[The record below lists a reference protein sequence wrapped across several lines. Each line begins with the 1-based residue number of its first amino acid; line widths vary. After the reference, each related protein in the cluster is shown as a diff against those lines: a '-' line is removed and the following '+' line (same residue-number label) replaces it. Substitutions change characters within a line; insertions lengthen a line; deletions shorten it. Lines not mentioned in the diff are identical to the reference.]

1 MKQFAWAILTL
12 LAMSPVSESQSPLMV
27 ETPPTLPTE
36 PNEKLA
42 DQALLE
48 ARLMDMVLLSQTQQ
62 SHLEDLRQS
71 LQEQLAAIHLQ
82 VKMAQLDEQEARW
95 QVKMALASHRQ
106 GRAALLEDEQVASL
120 QKIYNERGERGKEP
134 FSLLDLNP
142 LQHERIR
149 LLLWEQGEAWKT
161 LAESV
166 PPPTH
171 AQKQALRQ
179 THREEFERMLNKR
192 QKAELQ
198 ALKNARRRHY
208 GLAEETVGDTPTLMD
223 DTPDASMD

>member
-12 LAMSPVSESQSPLMV
+12 LVMSPASESQSPLMV
-27 ETPPTLPTE
+27 ENLPTIPTE
-36 PNEKLA
+36 PNAKLA
-42 DQALLE
+42 DQVLLE
-48 ARLMDMVLLSQTQQ
+48 ARLLDGVVLGQTQQ

-71 LQEQLAAIHLQ
+71 LQERLAAIRLQ
-82 VKMAQLDEQEARW
+82 VEMAQLDEQEARW

-106 GRAALLEDEQVASL
+106 ERAALLEDEQVALL
-120 QKIYNERGERGKEP
+120 QNIYNELGGKGKEP
-134 FSLLDLNP
+134 FSLLHLNP

-208 GLAEETVGDTPTLMD
+208 GLSEETVGDTPTLMD

>member
-1 MKQFAWAILTL
+1 MRQSLRAVLTTLVLASASWPQPSVTQDTLVMPPANSDETSVKQTKLEVRLQNAML
-12 LAMSPVSESQSPLMV
+12 L
-27 ETPPTLPTE
+27 
-36 PNEKLA
+36 N
-42 DQALLE
+42 QAQ
-48 ARLMDMVLLSQTQQ
+48 QT
-62 SHLEDLRQS
+62 HLQDLRQS
-71 LQEQLAAIHLQ
+71 LQEQLADIRLQ
-82 VKMAQLDEQEARW
+82 VETGQLDEQEARW

-120 QKIYNERGERGKEP
+120 QKIYNELGGKGKEP

-161 LAESV
+161 LDESV
-166 PPPTH
+166 PPPTN

-179 THREEFERMLNKR
+179 THREEFERMLNKS

-198 ALKNARRRHY
+198 ALKNARRHHY
-208 GLAEETVGDTPTLMD
+208 GLAEETVGDTPTLLND
-223 DTPDASMD
+223 APDASIE

>member
-1 MKQFAWAILTL
+1 MKKFAWAILTL
-12 LAMSPVSESQSPLMV
+12 LVMSSASESQSPLMADNS
-27 ETPPTLPTE
+27 PTIPAE
-36 PNEKLA
+36 PSAKLA
-42 DQALLE
+42 DQMLLE
-48 ARLMDMVLLSQTQQ
+48 ARLLDVVLLSQTQQ

-71 LQEQLAAIHLQ
+71 LQEQLAAIRLQ
-82 VKMAQLDEQEARW
+82 VEMAQLDEQEARW

-120 QKIYNERGERGKEP
+120 QNIYNELGGKGKEP

-161 LAESV
+161 LDESV
-166 PPPTH
+166 PPPTN

-198 ALKNARRRHY
+198 ALKNARRHHY
-208 GLAEETVGDTPTLMD
+208 GLAEETVGDTPTLLD
-223 DTPDASMD
+223 DAPDASIE

>member
-12 LAMSPVSESQSPLMV
+12 LTMSHTSESQSPLMV
-27 ETPPTLPTE
+27 ETPPILPAE
-36 PNEKLA
+36 PNKKLA

-48 ARLMDMVLLSQTQQ
+48 ARLLDMVLLSQTQQ
-62 SHLEDLRQS
+62 SHLKDLRQS

-106 GRAALLEDEQVASL
+106 GRAALLDDEQVASL
-120 QKIYNERGERGKEP
+120 QKIYNERGERGNEP

-149 LLLWEQGEAWKT
+149 LLLWEQDEAWKT
-161 LAESV
+161 LAESI
-166 PPPTH
+166 PPPTL

-192 QKAELQ
+192 QKAKLQ

-208 GLAEETVGDTPTLMD
+208 GIEEETVDDTPTLLD
-223 DTPDASMD
+223 DAPDASME